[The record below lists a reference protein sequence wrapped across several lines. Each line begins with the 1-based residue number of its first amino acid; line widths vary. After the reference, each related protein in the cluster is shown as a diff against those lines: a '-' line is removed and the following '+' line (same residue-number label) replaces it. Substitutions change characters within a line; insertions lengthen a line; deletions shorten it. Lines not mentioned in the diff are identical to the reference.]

1 MIKVNVNVESKLWIK
16 KVKITNNYLKKKL
29 SIIQKNVKFFRKKNV
44 NFTILLTNSSK
55 IKKLNKRFRKI
66 NKATDVLSFPNYYLI
81 KVKGTKKR
89 LLYLG
94 DVALSYEIINKR
106 SKKSSFILEFDKVWI
121 HGLLHLAGYDH
132 IKKKD
137 YIKMEKVE
145 KKILTSIKI

>member
-1 MIKVNVNVESKLWIK
+1 MIKVNVNVENKLWNK
-16 KVKITNNYLKKKL
+16 KIKITNNYLKKRL
-29 SIIQKNVKFFRKKNV
+29 SIIQKNVKFLRKTNV
-44 NFTILLTNSSK
+44 NFTIFLTNSLK

-121 HGLLHLAGYDH
+121 HGLLHLAGYEH